1 MGDICAVSEQKLIHI
16 KQKTVMFELFLT
28 FSNFYKR
35 MLKKKKKIQLQ
46 PKQIFFNV

>member
-1 MGDICAVSEQKLIHI
+1 MGDICAASEQKLIHI

-35 MLKKKKKIQLQ
+35 MLKKKKNSTSAKTD
-46 PKQIFFNV
+46 IF